1 MTTNT
6 PPPTELKELPEVHR
20 IGTPDHP
27 SPPPPYGDGKSHGKP
42 RKRGIIWGLFLLIIA
57 GVTGYAVWRAGQP
70 GVFQQPNQQGNGRGR
85 GKGRNGGGGG
95 LGAVPVVT
103 AKAKRADVPVYDPG
117 LGNVVAF
124 YT

>member
-6 PPPTELKELPEVHR
+6 PPPTNLKETPDVHR

-27 SPPPPYGDGKSHGKP
+27 SLPPHGNDRPQGKP

-70 GVFQQPNQQGNGRGR
+70 GVFQQQGQQGNGRGR
-85 GKGRNGGGGG
+85 GRKGGGGG
-95 LGAVPVVT
+95 FANGLGPVPVVT
-103 AKAKRADVPVYDPG
+103 AKASRA
-117 LGNVVAF
+117 
-124 YT
+124 